1 MMFSIGFL
9 PLQRLWPRLDL
20 TAIIGDRRR
29 PAADN
34 RLDLEEMPDSWKR
47 DLGLMDGRDPPGP
60 AKGDRFRA
68 EDLIHTRRNL

>member
-1 MMFSIGFL
+1 MFSIGFL

-20 TAIIGDRRR
+20 MALFGNRR

-47 DLGLMDGRDPPGP
+47 DLGFMDGRDPRGP
-60 AKGDRFRA
+60 AKSDHFRA